1 MLPELLLPMPVPSCA
16 CHLPAEFMSVGSHAL
31 LLRGFSCVQCLQSSR
46 PRYHD
51 GCMLLLR
58 FLTKSLD
65 LETDKAA
72 PADPGIHLA
81 FEAYIEILE
90 VVATVAILGL
100 TGTAFLPQLY
110 VDIQVP
116 FNPCMLISWICL
128 LGVLGF
134 CREMSGRYVEASLAA
149 DSSATLHRS
158 CNGNDICLE
167 AFDPVM

>member
-1 MLPELLLPMPVPSCA
+1 MPAELMPVSS
-16 CHLPAEFMSVGSHAL
+16 LAL
-31 LLRGFSCVQCLQSSR
+31 LLRGFFSVQCLQSSR

-65 LETDKAA
+65 LERDKAA
-72 PADPGIHLA
+72 PADPGLHLA

-110 VDIQVP
+110 VDIQVS
-116 FNPCMLISWICL
+116 FHAHVPCTLKFWIYL

-134 CREMSGRYVEASLAA
+134 CRERSGRYDEASLVA
-149 DSSATLHRS
+149 DSSATLRGS
-158 CNGNDICLE
+158 CTGNDICFE
-167 AFDPVM
+167 AFDLVM